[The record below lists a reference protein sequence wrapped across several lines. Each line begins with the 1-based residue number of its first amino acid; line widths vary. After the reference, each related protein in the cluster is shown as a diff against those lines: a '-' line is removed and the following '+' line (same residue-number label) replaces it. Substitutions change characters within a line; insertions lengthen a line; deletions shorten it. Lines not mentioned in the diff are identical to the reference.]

1 MYKKNEKTSQN
12 IIKYYCEVDKK
23 VTPKPKETKP
33 QQAFQATEP

>member
-1 MYKKNEKTSQN
+1 MYEKTKKTSQN

-33 QQAFQATEP
+33 QQAFQA